1 MPYARPNPVRRLGEH
16 FAVDSDWM
24 RPVQPVSRGDVTTGI
39 VVGLASVL
47 TVELSRGMG
56 YFEGDGFSR
65 WFQWTAVLV
74 AAALLVFRRR
84 FPLGVAML
92 AAAHM
97 FLLGVTDPALM
108 AQVSCQVVYFT
119 CFYSAVAWGRDRRSM
134 LAVVGLITVF
144 MFGWL
149 AWQFA
154 VGNAIQEVT
163 KQVGKYAGY
172 GWLSPVA
179 SNIILTFLVNVVFF
193 GGAVALGQV
202 SWRNALQR
210 ERLRTQSATIAEQ
223 SESLRRKAV
232 IEERLRIARELHDV
246 VAHHVSV
253 IGIQA
258 AAARRVLDRDPA
270 AAKGALGEIE
280 GSSRDAVTQMRG
292 LLGTLRAVDDVAAGD
307 PARTEGSRAPEPG
320 LEALPDLVALHRVG
334 AVSTAYDLVEDPA
347 GSADRLPGAVALSLV
362 RTVQEALA
370 NVSRHSTATEVRV
383 VVRVVE
389 RQVGSY
395 AEVEVLDNGRP
406 RPGTSGSGLGQ
417 LGIRERVASH
427 RGQSEIGPRPAGGY
441 RVRVRLPLGDPP
453 PDPAHGADGLARAG
467 GPS

>member
-1 MPYARPNPVRRLGEH
+1 MPYARPSPVRRLGEH

-24 RPVQPVSRGDVTTGI
+24 RPVQPVSRADVVTGI

-47 TVELSRGMG
+47 AVELSRGMG
-56 YFEGDGFSR
+56 YFQGDGSSR
-65 WFQWTAVLV
+65 WFQWTAVLM

-84 FPLGVAML
+84 FPLSVAMI

-97 FLLGVTDPALM
+97 FVLGVTEPALM
-108 AQVSCQVVYFT
+108 AQISCQIVYFT
-119 CFYSAVAWGRDRRSM
+119 CFYSAVAWARDRRAM

-149 AWQFA
+149 GWQFA

-163 KQVGKYAGY
+163 KAVGKYAGY

-210 ERLRTQSATIAEQ
+210 ERLRDQSATIAEQ

-232 IEERLRIARELHDV
+232 VEERLRIARELHDV

-258 AAARRVLDRDPA
+258 AAARRVLDRDPM

-292 LLGTLRAVDDVAAGD
+292 LLGTLRAIDDEPDGRSAAAAGT
-307 PARTEGSRAPEPG
+307 RSPEPG
-320 LEALPDLVALHRVG
+320 LEALPDLVAQHRVG
-334 AVSTAYDLVEDPA
+334 AVRTAYDLIEDPA
-347 GSADRLPGAVALSLV
+347 GAADRLPGAVGLSLV

-370 NVSRHSTATEVRV
+370 NVSRHSTATQVNV

-389 RQVGSY
+389 RQVGGY

-406 RPGTSGSGLGQ
+406 RAGTSGSGLGQ

-427 RGQSEIGPRPAGGY
+427 RGQSEIGPRATGGY
-441 RVRVRLPLGDPP
+441 RVRIRLPLGDR
-453 PDPAHGADGLARAG
+453 PAASPYDADGLARAG